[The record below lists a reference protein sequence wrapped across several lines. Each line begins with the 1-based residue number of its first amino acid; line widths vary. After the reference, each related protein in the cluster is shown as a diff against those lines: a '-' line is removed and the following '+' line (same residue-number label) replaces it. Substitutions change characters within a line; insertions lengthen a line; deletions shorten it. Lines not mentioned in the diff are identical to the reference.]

1 MQEPQVNCTWT
12 LVSGSCGLKHMLG
25 KGNYIKIYKD
35 IMGKDK
41 LLNDS
46 KMVFSLNMKS
56 LNKCKPFDNDT
67 CMLSNMQRRAFLS

>member
-12 LVSGSCGLKHMLG
+12 LVSGSYGLKHMLG
-25 KGNYIKIYKD
+25 KGNYIQIW
-35 IMGKDK
+35 MGKDK

-46 KMVFSLNMKS
+46 EMVFSLNIKY
-56 LNKCKPFDNDT
+56 LNKCKPSDDDT